1 MLYCSL
7 CRKASLCT
15 LVNGFCFGRKG
26 RMRGRLGVTHR
37 LMCTWQLLGLA
48 LILSPFSGLIS
59 DREGCF
65 GSELVFAI

>member
-1 MLYCSL
+1 
-7 CRKASLCT
+7 
-15 LVNGFCFGRKG
+15 
-26 RMRGRLGVTHR
+26 MRGRLGVTHR